1 MPSHRAT
8 LFLGEVMISILSR
21 WISDLVSIVD
31 RVVAVEVITVLGQ
44 HLWKHDVSLIPRSRI
59 RSISRIK
66 VSKIKD

>member
-1 MPSHRAT
+1 MPN
-8 LFLGEVMISILSR
+8 
-21 WISDLVSIVD
+21 LVSVVD

-66 VSKIKD
+66 ILKIKD